1 MLHSFAIYHMLTGF
15 IAKLSFYIQLY
26 YSYLLFLFI
35 YYEWSEMDGAE
46 SSLIGSN
53 KLDMSW
59 IYNGNGLAYTCR

>member
-15 IAKLSFYIQLY
+15 IAKLSFYIQL
-26 YSYLLFLFI
+26 LFLFAFLFI